1 MRAQRRV
8 LAAVIAATATVGLVG
23 CGGDDEDTKASATST
38 AAGSASKATSVDVGN
53 GLTVDTEGKPPKI
66 ALFAA
71 GSSNSYLI
79 AQNDQAR
86 KSAKEAGLELD
97 VFDGKFDPAN
107 QFKQMQTAL
116 VSGKYNAWIVQ
127 AIDGQ
132 QTCKLLTEKAP
143 EKGIV
148 VSAIVVALCDR
159 AENEGEEL
167 WAPGTLNFIGGNETV
182 EAWKEIWKKAI
193 ADNPGPQKVGVMVGA
208 PLNSITIAYMA
219 AMKELLPDDWEVVD
233 TVNTDYS
240 IPDSQAK
247 GQTLI
252 QANPD
257 MTILMSAYTNIT
269 KGGISA
275 LKAAGRLD
283 DVKIYDGGGT
293 VTGVDYVKKGVTQAT
308 TARYSRSPIKA
319 SVQSL
324 VDAFAGEQVPRFVP
338 NDGHAPEP
346 GRDPDAAL
354 FVVTKDNADDYKP
367 END

>member
-1 MRAQRRV
+1 MRAQRRG
-8 LAAVIAATATVGLVG
+8 LAAVIAAATTVGLVG
-23 CGGDDEDTKASATST
+23 CGGDDDKQASATSAT
-38 AAGSASKATSVDVGN
+38 TENAPKAVSVDVGG
-53 GLTVDTEGKPPKI
+53 GLTVDTDGKPPKI
-66 ALFAA
+66 ALFSA

-97 VFDGKFDPAN
+97 VFDGKIDPAN

-132 QTCKLLTEKAP
+132 QTCKLLTEQAP
-143 EKGIV
+143 KKGIV
-148 VSAIVVALCDR
+148 VSAIVVSLCGR

-193 ADNPGPQKVGVMVGA
+193 ADNPGPQKVGVMVG
-208 PLNSITIAYMA
+208 PQLNSITIAYMA
-219 AMKELLPDDWEVVD
+219 AMKQLLPDDWEVVD

-240 IPDSQAK
+240 VPDAQAK

-257 MTILMSAYTNIT
+257 LTVLMSAYTNIT
-269 KGGISA
+269 KGGIAA

-283 DVKIYDGGGT
+283 EVKIYDGGGT
-293 VTGVDYVKKGVTQAT
+293 VTGVDYVKKGITQAT
-308 TARYSRSPIKA
+308 TARYSRSPVKA

-324 VDAFAGEQVPRFVP
+324 VDAFAGKQVPHFVP

-346 GRDPDAAL
+346 GRDPDSAL
-354 FVVTKDNADDYKP
+354 FVVTKDNVDDYQP

>member
-1 MRAQRRV
+1 MGHHQRRTALV
-8 LAAVIAATATVGLVG
+8 LA
-23 CGGDDEDTKASATST
+23 T
-38 AAGSASKATSVDVGN
+38 AAAAI
-53 GLTVDTEGKPPKI
+53 GLTACGSSDDDGKTNAGASEGQKSVAIDLGGGTKVDTGGKPLKI

-71 GSSNSYLI
+71 GSSNSYLL

-86 KSAKEAGLELD
+86 KSAKEAGVPLD
-97 VFDGKFDPAN
+97 VFDAKFDPAT

-116 VSGKYNAWIVQ
+116 VSGKYNAWILQ
-127 AIDGQ
+127 AVDGQ
-132 QTCKLLTEKAP
+132 QTCKLVSEQAP
-143 EKGIV
+143 KKQIV
-148 VSAIVVALCDR
+148 VSAIVVALCGR
-159 AENEGEEL
+159 AQNEGEEL

-182 EAWKEIWKKAI
+182 EAWKTIWKKAV
-193 ADNPGPQKVGVMVGA
+193 AENPGPQKVGVMVGA

-219 AMKELLPDDWEVVD
+219 AMKEVIPKDWKVVGV
-233 TVNTDYS
+233 VNTDYS
-240 IPDSQAK
+240 VADSQAK
-247 GQTLI
+247 AQTLV
-252 QANPD
+252 QANKD

-293 VTGVDYVKKGVTQAT
+293 VTGVDYVRKGISQAT

-324 VDAFAGEQVPRFVP
+324 VDAWAGKPVERFVP

-346 GRDPDAAL
+346 GRDPEAAVHL
-354 FVVTKDNADDYKP
+354 VTKKNLDSYTP